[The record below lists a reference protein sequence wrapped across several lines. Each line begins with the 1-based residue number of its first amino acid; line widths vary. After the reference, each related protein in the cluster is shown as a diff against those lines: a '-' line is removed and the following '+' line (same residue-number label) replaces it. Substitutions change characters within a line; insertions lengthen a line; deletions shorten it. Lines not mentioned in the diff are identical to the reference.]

1 MGRILGIDY
10 GQKRVGIAVSDPLQI
25 FAVPLQTV
33 ATDKVVDFIKQYNK
47 EQPVKLFVVGYPK
60 NLNNTPAQNAPRVT
74 AFVTHLKRVFPEIP
88 VVLTDERFTSK
99 MALQAMIEGGMKK
112 KDRRN
117 KANVDKVSAVLI
129 LQEYLQNNQP

>member
-1 MGRILGIDY
+1 M
-10 GQKRVGIAVSDPLQI
+10 
-25 FAVPLQTV
+25 
-33 ATDKVVDFIKQYNK
+33 VDFIKQYNK

-60 NLNNTPAQNAPRVT
+60 PEQHIGTNAPRVT

-129 LQEYLQNNQP
+129 LQEYLQNNKP